1 MYHASSVKLSL
12 CLEAMLVTCS
22 SVNRW
27 ASARLSYFGNS
38 ATQQGQL
45 VGGRNIVGGH
55 PKRDSHLLILQ
66 PHIALGLNAESNY
79 EEKACNLL
87 TFSNS
92 FLKQVLSVRL
102 SSSSNLES
110 GLQKD
115 VL

>member
-1 MYHASSVKLSL
+1 MYHPSGVELSP
-12 CLEAMLVTCS
+12 CLEAMLVACS
-22 SVNRW
+22 SVSRC
-27 ASARLSYFGNS
+27 AGARLSYFGNS
-38 ATQQGQL
+38 ATQQGQS

-66 PHIALGLNAESNY
+66 PHIALGRNAESNY

-92 FLKQVLSVRL
+92 FLKQVLSVHL
-102 SSSSNLES
+102 SNSSNLES